1 VLGLKNRLKHSS
13 LYRFSSLGQQFQR
26 IAFIVFAGALSI
38 TGYGQTVTDFG
49 DALPVSTGTTT
60 RTVLVPY
67 QTAGMASSIRVVTAG
82 IAGKDFTTTDEGT
95 CATGTFLVGQSCS
108 ISVTFSPKAPGER
121 VGAVVVLNG
130 NTVLGTQLLHG
141 RGTGAVGVFL
151 PGTVT
156 TVAGNFSFN
165 YAGDGGDARSS
176 PIFIPSGVVVDP
188 VGNVYLSDTNN
199 NRVRR
204 VDAVTHI
211 ITTVAGDGTTG
222 ATGDDGPAVSAP
234 VNYPTALVLNG
245 AGDLYIADTRNNAI
259 RKLTLATG
267 ILSTI
272 AGQLGVPGSS
282 GDGGPATLAT
292 LNGPSGLAMD
302 AAGFL
307 YIADTS
313 NDTIRRID
321 PSTGIITLF
330 AGTPKA
336 PGFAGDGGPASAG
349 LFDTPLGLAVDSGG
363 NLYIAD
369 QANHRIRKITAGGSL
384 STVAGTGVPRYSGD
398 GGPAVSAQLQQPA
411 AVAVDVAGNLY
422 IADSNNHLVR
432 KVSATTRLISNIVG
446 IPGAAAFTGD
456 NGPANVA
463 NVNGPYALALDSAG
477 DLYFS
482 DLLNNRIRK
491 VSNSYAT
498 LQYTPIRVGRT
509 SAPQSQTFEND
520 GNGPLTFTAIAPD
533 ADSAV
538 DPGTTSCAV
547 AISLMLNETCVVG
560 AQFKPQTVGDVVTAN
575 IQLQSN
581 ASNSPGIIHLSG
593 EADALEPTTTTVASS
608 ANPSAL
614 GAPVTFTAAVK
625 ITSGVGTNPT
635 GTVSFR
641 DDNAEIGTGTLTT
654 TGMATFT
661 TSALALGSHNIT
673 AHYSG
678 DTLNAPSPSGVLIQV
693 VKQGP
698 SIVLTAIPNPSQVGD
713 SIQFSAKVTT
723 STIQASGLVT
733 FKDGATSIGSGSLN
747 GSGVATFSTASL
759 AAGSHSITASYVGD
773 TNTLPGSSTVTT
785 QVVNK
790 WPTTTLL
797 SSSGSP
803 SDVGTP
809 VTFTITVTPT
819 STTTPTGSVTLQD
832 GAAVIA
838 TRPLVDGNAT
848 FTTSTLTV
856 GSHLLVARF
865 AGDATND
872 ASGSSTFTQ
881 VIRQIATSTS
891 LQSSANPADGGAT
904 IRFTANVTATTN
916 TTAGAVTGT
925 VTFKEGATTLG
936 IVTLSAG
943 GAATVDVKTLSV
955 GTHSITASYS
965 GNTNYATSISS
976 TLSQVVQLATTT
988 STLSSSVNPSIAGS
1002 SVTLT
1007 AVVTGNGGIPT
1018 GTVTFFDGPTSIGTG
1033 TISASG
1039 QATRV
1044 VSNLSTGS
1052 HSLTVSYGG
1061 DAKDNPSTS
1070 APYTQVVKQAT
1081 TALTL
1086 TSSGSPAFLGTQ
1098 VTFVATLT
1106 SNGTIPAGQQI
1117 VLTENGAAV
1126 GSIAMDATGVAR
1138 FTLNTLTAGSHNLVA
1153 SYAGDIDHT
1162 ASTSGVLVQVM
1173 QAATSS
1179 ATISSSQNPST
1190 FGDSITFVA
1199 TITGTGTQ
1207 TTGNAVFLDGGAVI
1221 ATVPLNG
1228 SGVATFTT
1236 STLAIGSH
1244 TISVNYAGDATHSA
1258 AAPASL
1264 IQHVLQATS
1273 TAILS
1278 SQNPALVGAN
1288 VRFTATVS
1296 GASGVVPTGT
1306 VAFTDGGAT
1315 LGSSAVNSAGMAILD
1330 VSTLGA
1336 GTHLIVAT
1344 YSGDANDRA
1353 SVSAAL
1359 SQGINTADTTVALS
1373 SSANPSVVGA
1383 PVTFTASII
1392 STGKSA
1398 NGPVSFLDG
1407 STVLGNV
1414 NAVNGTARFTTSTLI
1429 AGQHAIIARYG
1440 GDSGTQVSTSN
1451 VLLQVE
1457 QQTTT
1462 ASLSSN
1468 INPALTLQ
1476 AITLTATVANGANA
1490 TGVVTFRDGS
1500 ATIGSV
1506 AIDATGTASL
1516 VLPSLSAGTHNLSA
1530 SYGGDNYNLPS
1541 TTNGVSEVVQLRPT
1555 TISTTASSSSYLAG
1569 QQVTLVGVLHWT
1581 GPVTP
1586 TGTVTFTSGGAT
1598 LGTVQVSTAGAATLI
1613 FFPQNGSY
1621 NIVATYNGD
1630 SVYSPSIAASYTI
1643 AAGASTTFSITANP
1657 TTVSVATGEH
1667 VGVDV
1672 TIVAS
1677 KSFIDTLAFGC
1688 LDMPLSAT
1696 CTFDKTSM
1704 DVTGGGTNKIHLVFD
1719 TGNPLGAG
1727 AKAKLESGRVS
1738 RIAEAGMLL
1747 PFAALLGFLLFTSR
1761 RRRSLPALLS
1771 LAVLVLAGLGATG
1784 CANKLQMSTTPAGT
1798 YTVRIMA
1805 SGLHTT
1811 ASQIADL
1818 SVTVR

>member
-1 VLGLKNRLKHSS
+1 M
-13 LYRFSSLGQQFQR
+13 YRFSPFGHKFQR
-26 IAFIVFAGALSI
+26 LALFALAGALSA

-49 DALPVSTGTTT
+49 AAIPVSTGTTT
-60 RTVLVPY
+60 LTVQVPF
-67 QTAGMASSIRVVTAG
+67 QTGGQASSIRVVTAG
-82 IAGKDFTTTDEGT
+82 LADKDFTTSDEGT
-95 CATGTFLVGQSCS
+95 CATGTFLAGQSCS

-121 VGAVVVLNG
+121 VGAVVLMNG
-130 NTVLGTQLLHG
+130 GTVLGTQLLHG
-141 RGTGAVGVFL
+141 SGKGSVGVFL
-151 PGTVT
+151 PGTVS
-156 TVAGNFSFN
+156 TVAGNSSFN

-188 VGNVYLSDTNN
+188 AGNIYLSDTNN

-204 VDAVTHI
+204 VDAVTHV

-222 ATGDDGPAVSAP
+222 VTGDGGPAVSAP

-272 AGQLGVPGSS
+272 AGRLGVPGSS
-282 GDGGPATLAT
+282 GDGGSATLAT
-292 LNGPSGLAMD
+292 LNAPGGLAMD

-307 YIADTS
+307 YIADTG

-321 PSTGIITLF
+321 PSTGMITLF
-330 AGTPKA
+330 AGIPTVA
-336 PGFAGDGGPASAG
+336 DFAGDGGPASAG
-349 LFDTPLGLAVDSGG
+349 RFNNPLGLAIDSGG
-363 NLYIAD
+363 SLYIAD
-369 QANHRIRKITAGGSL
+369 QANHRIRMITAGGSL
-384 STVAGTGVPRYSGD
+384 STVAGTGVPRYNGD
-398 GGPAVSAQLQQPA
+398 GGLAVAAQLQQPA
-411 AVAVDVAGNLY
+411 AVAVDVARNLY

-432 KVSATTRLISNIVG
+432 KVSSTTGLISSIVG
-446 IPGAAAFTGD
+446 IPGAAAYSGD

-463 NVNGPYALALDSAG
+463 KINGPYALALDSAG
-477 DLYFS
+477 DLYFA

-520 GNGPLTFTAIAPD
+520 GNDSLIFTAIAPD
-533 ADSAV
+533 ADSAT
-538 DPGTTSCAV
+538 DPGTTSCAIV
-547 AISLMLNETCVVG
+547 TPLDKNDTCVVG
-560 AQFKPQTVGDVVTAN
+560 AEFKPQTVGAVVTAE

-593 EADALEPTTTTVASS
+593 EADALEPTTVALQTSGS
-608 ANPSAL
+608 PSAL
-614 GAPVTFTAAVK
+614 GAAITFTATVK
-625 ITSGVGTNPT
+625 ITSGVGTSPV
-635 GTVSFR
+635 GTVTFL
-641 DDNAEIGTGTLTT
+641 DGTTQIGTGTLNG
-654 TGMATFT
+654 TGVTTFT
-661 TSALALGSHNIT
+661 TSALALGSHDIT
-673 AHYSG
+673 AHYGG
-678 DTLNAPSPSGVLIQV
+678 DTQNAPSTSAVLTQI

-698 SIVLTAIPNPSQVGD
+698 SVVLTASPNPSLVGD
-713 SIQFSAKVTT
+713 SVLFSAKVTT
-723 STIQASGLVT
+723 STIQPSGLVA

-747 GSGVATFSTASL
+747 GSGVATFATTAL
-759 AAGSHSITASYVGD
+759 VAGSHSITASYVGD
-773 TNTLPGSSTVTT
+773 ANTLSGTSVAVT

-790 WPTTTLL
+790 WTTTTTLT
-797 SSSGSP
+797 SSATP
-803 SDVGTP
+803 SDIGTP

-832 GAAVIA
+832 GAATIA
-838 TRPLVDGNAT
+838 TQPLVNGVAT

-865 AGDATND
+865 PGDATND
-872 ASGSSTFTQ
+872 VSGSSTFTQ
-881 VIRQIATSTS
+881 VVRQIATGTALTS
-891 LQSSANPADGGAT
+891 SPNPSAGGAT
-904 IRFTANVTATTN
+904 VRFTATVTAATN
-916 TTAGAVTGT
+916 AIAGAINGT
-925 VTFKEGATTLG
+925 VTFKEGPTVLGTGTLSTGG
-936 IVTLSAG
+936 IVTL
-943 GAATVDVKTLSV
+943 DVSTLTV
-955 GTHSITASYS
+955 GTHQVIATYS
-965 GNTNYATSISS
+965 GNTNYATSSSS
-976 TLSQVVQLATTT
+976 TLNQVVQLATTT
-988 STLSSSVNPSIAGS
+988 VALTSSVNPSIAGS
-1002 SVTLT
+1002 SITLT
-1007 AVVTGNGGIPT
+1007 AVASGTGGIPT
-1018 GTVTFFDGPTSIGTG
+1018 GAITFFDGTLNLG
-1033 TISASG
+1033 TINLNASG
-1039 QATRV
+1039 QANLTL
-1044 VSNLSTGS
+1044 SNLSTGS
-1052 HSLTVSYGG
+1052 HSITASYAG
-1061 DAKDNPSTS
+1061 DTKDNPSIS
-1070 APYTQVVKQAT
+1070 SPLIQVVKQAT

-1086 TSSGSPAFLGTQ
+1086 TTSGSPAFLGTQ
-1098 VTFVATLT
+1098 VTFIATLS
-1106 SNGTIPAGQQI
+1106 SNGTIPAGQI
-1117 VLTENGAAV
+1117 VLTEGATV
-1126 GSIAMDATGVAR
+1126 LGTTTMSATGVAR
-1138 FTLNTLTAGSHNLVA
+1138 FMLNTLTAGSHNLVA
-1153 SYAGDIDHT
+1153 SYAGDVDHT
-1162 ASTSGVLVQVM
+1162 ASNSAVLIQVM

-1179 ATISSSQNPST
+1179 AAISSSQNPST
-1190 FGDSITFVA
+1190 FGDSISFTA
-1199 TITGTGTQ
+1199 IISGTGTQ
-1207 TTGNAVFLDGGAVI
+1207 TTGNAVFLDGGATI

-1228 SGVATFTT
+1228 SGIAVFTT

-1244 TISVNYAGDATHSA
+1244 TISVNYAGDATHSG

-1273 TAILS
+1273 TAVVS
-1278 SQNPALVGAN
+1278 SQNPALVGAT
-1288 VRFTATVS
+1288 VRFTATVTGVS
-1296 GASGVVPTGT
+1296 GTVPTGT
-1306 VAFTDGGAT
+1306 VTFTDGATT
-1315 LGSSAVNSAGMAILD
+1315 LGSAALNAAGITVLD

-1336 GTHLIVAT
+1336 GTHLIAAT
-1344 YSGDANDRA
+1344 YSGDANDK
-1353 SVSAAL
+1353 VSTSPAL
-1359 SQGINTADTTVALS
+1359 SQAINTADTTVTIS
-1373 SSANPSVVGA
+1373 SSANPSVVGT
-1383 PVTFTASII
+1383 PVTFTALIV

-1414 NAVNGTARFTTSTLI
+1414 TAVNGKATFTTSALI

-1462 ASLSSN
+1462 ASLSSDT
-1468 INPALTLQ
+1468 NPALTLQ
-1476 AITLTATVANGANA
+1476 AITLTATVAGGANA
-1490 TGVVTFRDGS
+1490 TGVITFRDGT
-1500 ATIGSV
+1500 AIIGSV
-1506 AIDATGTASL
+1506 ALNNAGTASL
-1516 VLPSLSAGTHNLSA
+1516 VLPSLSAGTHSLSA

-1541 TTNGVSEVVQLRPT
+1541 TTNGVSEVVQLRST

-1569 QQVTLVGVLHWT
+1569 QQVTLVGVVHWT

-1630 SVYSPSIAASYTI
+1630 SVYSPSTAASYTI
-1643 AAGASTTFSITANP
+1643 TAGASTTFSITANP
-1657 TTVSVATGEH
+1657 TTISVTSGDH

-1677 KSFIDTLAFGC
+1677 KSFTDTLAFGC
-1688 LDMPLSAT
+1688 LDMPLDAT

-1704 DVTGGGTNKIHLVFD
+1704 DVTGGGTNTIHLVFD

-1727 AKAKLESGRVS
+1727 ATAKLTQRHVS
-1738 RIAEAGMLL
+1738 RVAEAGMLL

-1771 LAVLVLAGLGATG
+1771 LAVLILAGLGVTG